1 MQQKANRRCVQLLT
15 WIRHTVQARKAI
27 ALFEVAARAKQKD
40 QRVGI
45 LDRDD
50 QGHEKDRRYLVC
62 CPNQIDLNASP

>member
-15 WIRHTVQARKAI
+15 WIRHTVLSPESDC
-27 ALFEVAARAKQKD
+27 LFDVAAQAKPKD

-50 QGHEKDRRYLVC
+50 QGHEKDRRF
-62 CPNQIDLNASP
+62 